1 MKRPIVLITDFG
13 EGSIFVGE
21 MKGSILKINPEATI
35 VDLTNR
41 IRPHDISQA
50 AFLLKY
56 SFRYFPENSIF
67 LCVVDPEVGS
77 KRRPIAIRTKNY
89 FFVGPDNGLMYP
101 AASEDGIICAVL
113 LENRKYF
120 LERVSSTFHGRDVF
134 APVAAHISKG
144 VAIEDFGSKVNSIK
158 ELSIEE
164 PKLDSEGYLVLKVM
178 YVDDFGNVITNLNE
192 KYFTEL
198 ISREGFIESPTI
210 LLEAGSNVHK
220 VKLVK
225 CYSEVEENSPLALF
239 DSFGLL
245 EISVNKGNASKY
257 FSLKEGDSIRVKF
270 QNL

>member
-1 MKRPIVLITDFG
+1 MKRPIVLLTDFG

-21 MKGSILKINPEATI
+21 MKGSILKVNPEATI

-41 IRPHDISQA
+41 VRPHDIFQA

-56 SFRYFPENSIF
+56 SFRCFPENSIF

-77 KRRPIAIRTKNY
+77 KRSPVAIRTKNY

-101 AASEDGIICAVL
+101 AASEDGIICTVL

-120 LERVSSTFHGRDVF
+120 LEKVSSTFHGRDVF
-134 APVAAHISKG
+134 APVAAYISKG
-144 VAIEDFGSKVNSIK
+144 VPIEDFGPAVTSIK

-164 PKLDSEGYLVLKVM
+164 PKLDTEGYLVLKVM

-198 ISREGFIESPTI
+198 ISRDRFVGFPII
-210 LLEAGSNVHK
+210 LLEVGGNIHR
-220 VKLVK
+220 VKLVNY
-225 CYSEVEENSPLALF
+225 YSEVEEGLPLALF

-245 EISVNKGNASKY
+245 EFSVNKGDASKY
-257 FSLKEGDSIRVKF
+257 FSLKEGNIIRVRF
-270 QNL
+270 QK

>member
-1 MKRPIVLITDFG
+1 MKRPIVLLTDFG

-21 MKGSILKINPEATI
+21 MKGSILKVNPEATI

-41 IRPHDISQA
+41 VRPQDILQA

-67 LCVVDPEVGS
+67 LCVVDPGVGS
-77 KRRPIAIRTKNY
+77 KRNPIAIRTKNY

-101 AASEDGIICAVL
+101 AASEDEIICTVL

-120 LERVSSTFHGRDVF
+120 LEKVSSTFHGRDVF

-144 VAIEDFGSKVNSIK
+144 VMIEDFGPTVNSIK
-158 ELSIEE
+158 ELYIEE
-164 PKLDSEGYLVLKVM
+164 PKLDSEGYIVLKVM
-178 YVDDFGNVITNLNE
+178 YVDDFGNVITNLSE
-192 KYFTEL
+192 KYFNDL

-210 LLEAGSNVHK
+210 LLEAGASVCR

-225 CYSEVEENSPLALF
+225 YYSEVGEGSPLALF
-239 DSFGLL
+239 NSFGLL
-245 EISVNKGNASKY
+245 EISVNKGDASKY
-257 FSLKEGDSIRVKF
+257 FSLKEGDNIRVRF
-270 QNL
+270 QK

>member
-1 MKRPIVLITDFG
+1 
-13 EGSIFVGE
+13 
-21 MKGSILKINPEATI
+21 
-35 VDLTNR
+35 
-41 IRPHDISQA
+41 
-50 AFLLKY
+50 
-56 SFRYFPENSIF
+56 
-67 LCVVDPEVGS
+67 
-77 KRRPIAIRTKNY
+77 
-89 FFVGPDNGLMYP
+89 MYP

-144 VAIEDFGSKVNSIK
+144 VAIEDFGPKVNSIK